1 MASYNGNVDLLSL
14 NGAKVLVGIDEKNK
28 QRPYVCI
35 PIDVNEIRVET
46 SKNDAS
52 KTQAKLRV
60 NIWPFNEAYKNKIRQ
75 SAAERGDTQV
85 SVPTHE
91 MQLSFSTEYVKA
103 VAKAFPKLVEQV
115 KEANKERDP
124 EIVNQD
130 FNDEN
135 THLFRAIRTRMN
147 KRIASL
153 YQPQATT
160 LSSHIHSKHTEPPA
174 MLPPMY
180 RQQMEAMIIL
190 QCQVT
195 MILTA
200 TCRSKK
206 SKKNLSP
213 TRPEGA

>member
-46 SKNDAS
+46 YQKDNVNR
-52 KTQAKLRV
+52 QVAKLRV
-60 NIWPFNEAYKNKIRQ
+60 HIEPFKDSYKNKIRQ
-75 SAAERGDTQV
+75 SNIERGDTDK

-91 MQLSFSTEYVKA
+91 MQISFSTEYVKA

-115 KEANKERDP
+115 KEYSKEKDP
-124 EIVNQD
+124 DIVNQD

-135 THLFRAIRTRMN
+135 SHLFKAIRTRMN

-153 YQPQATT
+153 YQPQTATPQQT
-160 LSSHIHSKHTEPPA
+160 YPQQVYGAAGNATAYVPPA
-174 MLPPMY
+174 DGGNDYSSMPGYDDPNSDLPF
-180 RQQMEAMIIL
+180 
-190 QCQVT
+190 
-195 MILTA
+195 
-200 TCRSKK
+200 
-206 SKKNLSP
+206 
-213 TRPEGA
+213 

>member
-46 SKNDAS
+46 YQKDNVNR
-52 KTQAKLRV
+52 QVAKLRV
-60 NIWPFNEAYKNKIRQ
+60 HIEPFKDSYKNKIRQ
-75 SAAERGDTQV
+75 SNIERGDTDK

-91 MQLSFSTEYVKA
+91 MQISFSTEYVKA

-115 KEANKERDP
+115 KEYSKKKDP
-124 EIVNQD
+124 DIVNQD

-135 THLFRAIRTRMN
+135 SHLFKAIRTRMN

-153 YQPQATT
+153 YQPQPTAQQQTYPQQAYGAAGNATAYV
-160 LSSHIHSKHTEPPA
+160 PPA
-174 MLPPMY
+174 DGGNDYSSMPGYDDPNSALPF
-180 RQQMEAMIIL
+180 
-190 QCQVT
+190 
-195 MILTA
+195 
-200 TCRSKK
+200 
-206 SKKNLSP
+206 
-213 TRPEGA
+213 

>member
-1 MASYNGNVDLLSL
+1 MASYSGNVDLLSL

-115 KEANKERDP
+115 KEANKEKDP
-124 EIVNQD
+124 GIVNQD

-135 THLFRAIRTRMN
+135 SHLFKAIRTRMN

-153 YQPQATT
+153 YQPQPTAQPTYPQQAYGAAGNATAYV
-160 LSSHIHSKHTEPPA
+160 PPA
-174 MLPPMY
+174 DGAPDYSSMPGYDDPNSDLPF
-180 RQQMEAMIIL
+180 
-190 QCQVT
+190 
-195 MILTA
+195 
-200 TCRSKK
+200 
-206 SKKNLSP
+206 
-213 TRPEGA
+213 

>member
-1 MASYNGNVDLLSL
+1 MASYNGNVDLLAL
-14 NGAKVLVGIDEKNK
+14 NGVKVLVGIDENNK

-75 SAAERGDTQV
+75 SAAERGDTNI

-91 MQLSFSTEYVKA
+91 MQLSFSVEYIKA
-103 VAKAFPKLVEQV
+103 VAKNFPKLVEQV
-115 KEANKERDP
+115 KEANKDKDSD
-124 EIVNQD
+124 IVNQD

-135 THLFRAIRTRMN
+135 SHLFKAIRTRMN

-153 YQPQATT
+153 YQPQSTAQPTYPQQAYGAAGNATAYV
-160 LSSHIHSKHTEPPA
+160 PPA
-174 MLPPMY
+174 DGSNDYSSMPGYDDPNSDLPF
-180 RQQMEAMIIL
+180 
-190 QCQVT
+190 
-195 MILTA
+195 
-200 TCRSKK
+200 
-206 SKKNLSP
+206 
-213 TRPEGA
+213 